1 MKIAAIASGSNGN
14 CYYIEQ
20 GDSAVLVDAG
30 ISAGEIFERMSRLG
44 LSMSK
49 LRGVFISHEH
59 ADHIRG
65 IDVLSRK
72 YGVAVFMTEKTY
84 ASYGNIIEDTR
95 LNFFSPGQTVICGEI
110 SVHPFLKSHDA
121 AEPCSF
127 SISGGERNVLVLTD
141 IGLACEN
148 VILHLKHTDAVFL
161 ESNYDDD
168 MLQSGD
174 YTAHLKKRI
183 ASDVGHLSNTQ
194 AARLIVEHASSKL
207 KHVFLSH
214 LSGNNN
220 TPELALSTFCHFM
233 TQRKDL
239 TPEVILTSREK
250 EGALV
255 CLD

>member
-1 MKIAAIASGSNGN
+1 
-14 CYYIEQ
+14 
-20 GDSAVLVDAG
+20 
-30 ISAGEIFERMSRLG
+30 
-44 LSMSK
+44 
-49 LRGVFISHEH
+49 
-59 ADHIRG
+59 
-65 IDVLSRK
+65 
-72 YGVAVFMTEKTY
+72 
-84 ASYGNIIEDTR
+84 
-95 LNFFSPGQTVICGEI
+95 
-110 SVHPFLKSHDA
+110 
-121 AEPCSF
+121 
-127 SISGGERNVLVLTD
+127 
-141 IGLACEN
+141 
-148 VILHLKHTDAVFL
+148 

-220 TPELALSTFCHFM
+220 TPEIALSTFCHFM

-250 EGALV
+250 ESALI